1 MDYVFEDRHGVMT
14 VREKK
19 TIFKEQKIR
28 FIDSSYNDLFDI
40 PDNSPILVKYSDNRG
55 TKAITCHYLDDYHFY
70 TDNHR
75 TFHICEFAELMEKIG
90 ATYMPFPEK
99 RIVWSNLDLNIEDWR
114 DGLLEEDPT
123 LSENELYDRMVE
135 TNNEYFEDERYNL
148 AQKLGGEIIAIG
160 DIGRWNG
167 RVTGYQEI
175 RSSDLKNCLSFN
187 SDCDYGEW
195 YVDREGEFRSTQVH
209 HDGTNYICY
218 RMFKPDATD
227 EDKDE
232 LKSLI
237 YEGKATQEDIDKYTE
252 KLGHYVA
259 DVYGWDYPT
268 EDKKPKEKSRGE
280 ER

>member
-1 MDYVFEDRHGVMT
+1 MEYVFDDTHGVMT

-99 RIVWSNLDLNIEDWR
+99 RVVWSNLDLNIRDWR
-114 DGLLEEDPT
+114 DY
-123 LSENELYDRMVE
+123 LSEEFGNLDDDTMYEKMVE
-135 TNNEYFEDERYNL
+135 IHDGYLDDEKANL
-148 AQKLGGEIIAIG
+148 DIPVDGKILVIADLGLW
-160 DIGRWNG
+160 DGRKQ
-167 RVTGYQEI
+167 GYKEI
-175 RSSDLKNCLSFN
+175 RNAKLADCLERRY
-187 SDCDYGEW
+187 DYAEW
-195 YVDREGEFRSTQVH
+195 YVNRDGEFCGSQVH
-209 HDGTNYICY
+209 HDGTNHYVY
-218 RMFKPDATD
+218 RKVKDSATD
-227 EDKDE
+227 EELADLE
-232 LKSLI
+232 LKL
-237 YEGKATQEDIDKYTE
+237 YNGEAKQEDIDKVTE
-252 KLGHYVA
+252 KLGKMVA

-268 EDKKPKEKSRGE
+268 EEKKPKEKSRGE